1 MKEKRAKLDA
11 VLEVL
16 NQQGLKVW
24 DFMEH
29 IFHPKSKKGTV
40 QWQQFF
46 SSSVNVTQL
55 LDWWVSSKNSRAAR
69 KYINQ
74 WIRGHVAGVV
84 SQEARK
90 VTKLKGLQT
99 MDKKSDRT
107 FASSFR
113 FPDIHSMLSKEAPFS
128 LSVLRALATARKAA
142 KHTEKQKDRT
152 MMVFPNI

>member
-29 IFHPKSKKGTV
+29 IFHPKSKKSTV

-46 SSSVNVTQL
+46 SSSANVTQL

-69 KYINQ
+69 WNREDHAISS
-74 WIRGHVAGVV
+74 WHV
-84 SQEARK
+84 
-90 VTKLKGLQT
+90 TT
-99 MDKKSDRT
+99 
-107 FASSFR
+107 
-113 FPDIHSMLSKEAPFS
+113 
-128 LSVLRALATARKAA
+128 
-142 KHTEKQKDRT
+142 
-152 MMVFPNI
+152 